1 MPYTLISDSDDPSKE
16 HLPALP
22 AAGAHD
28 VASALASA
36 SALVQAGVPADV
48 VSESGV
54 VASRPRRDRVYDR
67 RARRRRLGYQL
78 NTGPPDGT
86 ALVISSTPAPPTAS
100 GGATV
105 TQPATAGQLAVAT
118 VPGGAAPPPDPE
130 PVPPGRRGD
139 LPVRREVRRA
149 CKRSALE
156 AALAEHRQEALADLD
171 ENVLARSSQ
180 EPFQSRV
187 RTWVDLCQ
195 AWAVEPW
202 PISLEAVRNVA
213 ASLRRGGYRSAQN
226 YFDAA
231 VAYQERFR
239 EQAVDPLLKKAMRRY
254 TRAILRRHP
263 AEDGLP
269 GGPALLVIGDPPATR
284 A

>member
-1 MPYTLISDSDDPSKE
+1 MARGDRFPGTRPTMPAVDLHGRDGFALLARAFVELGAKE

-22 AAGAHD
+22 AAGARD

-36 SALVQAGVPADV
+36 SALVQAGVPAE
-48 VSESGV
+48 VSARGRRSATRSG
-54 VASRPRRDRVYDR
+54 AD
-67 RARRRRLGYQL
+67 
-78 NTGPPDGT
+78 T
-86 ALVISSTPAPPTAS
+86 
-100 GGATV
+100 
-105 TQPATAGQLAVAT
+105 
-118 VPGGAAPPPDPE
+118 
-130 PVPPGRRGD
+130 GRRGD

-156 AALAEHRQEALADLD
+156 AALAEHRLEALADLD

-180 EPFQSRV
+180 GPFQSRV

-195 AWAVEPW
+195 AWAVDPW
-202 PISLEAVRNVA
+202 PISLEAVRSVAGVA
-213 ASLRRGGYRSAQN
+213 ASRRLYRSAQN

-254 TRAILRRHP
+254 TRSVLR
-263 AEDGLP
+263 GLP
-269 GGPALLVIGDPPATR
+269 GPGDDQRPPGGTGVVAVDVGTR
-284 A
+284 SGRPPPGGMVYAP